1 MAPDGNPIDTTKSYD
16 VYCSERGQQVVV
28 YRKALFKG
36 VRTLYARTRIDA
48 LSGFVE
54 LEQSNGQ
61 TVFIQRHSVI
71 RFCEPGAVLTA
82 ERRRVFHPHEHDS
95 YDNPYFIGARDQ

>member
-1 MAPDGNPIDTTKSYD
+1 MAPDGDPIDTSKRYD

-28 YRKALFKG
+28 YRNAIFKG
-36 VRTLYARTRIDA
+36 VRTLYARHKVDS

-71 RFCEPGAVLTA
+71 KFCQPGTVLAA
-82 ERRRVFHPHEHDS
+82 EIVQS
-95 YDNPYFIGARDQ
+95 T